1 MKNYSLIPI
10 QFAQNALSKVFVTHL
25 TDPDKFITI
34 PVCVYYI
41 QGPEQNIIID
51 SGTWPLMPPEMEE
64 RRGEKD
70 GQIKGSWNRIVSG
83 LAKLNLKPEDID
95 IVIVSHAHFE
105 HMGFI
110 KEWKNAKFIIQKDE
124 YEHAVRPI
132 APYRHV
138 FLPEKIWE
146 LENHIGGMEIIDGD
160 VEIVPGVS
168 VMKCPGHTPGMQAVC
183 IESSEGLMIYASDL
197 INIYHNMYPW
207 DERLGT
213 PYRSTFYIPPG
224 YYINMRE
231 CVDSFQRIKAK
242 ADIIIPGHEHMVA
255 DAGKIPPEPYK
266 PERK

>member
-138 FLPEKIWE
+138 FLPEK
-146 LENHIGGMEIIDGD
+146 
-160 VEIVPGVS
+160 
-168 VMKCPGHTPGMQAVC
+168 
-183 IESSEGLMIYASDL
+183 
-197 INIYHNMYPW
+197 
-207 DERLGT
+207 
-213 PYRSTFYIPPG
+213 
-224 YYINMRE
+224 
-231 CVDSFQRIKAK
+231 
-242 ADIIIPGHEHMVA
+242 
-255 DAGKIPPEPYK
+255 
-266 PERK
+266 